1 MTSSE
6 AKASYKINIPNC
18 QRFREGK
25 SIGFAGFSALI
36 VAIPLNP
43 ANEFGKPNMTN
54 PDSNQSHH
62 NNSINPLEMAGL
74 GMEIAAPILLG
85 AWVSTYWQ
93 LGPWP
98 TLAGL
103 AFGLVGATAHVI
115 VFLRRQQASVIR
127 APRSRKPHN
136 EL

>member
-54 PDSNQSHH
+54 PDSNQSHQ

-98 TLAGL
+98 TLTGL
-103 AFGLVGATAHVI
+103 ACGLVGATAHVV
-115 VFLRRQQASVIR
+115 VFLKRQQISTKR
-127 APRSRKPHN
+127 PPRSRNPHH
-136 EL
+136 EP

>member
-6 AKASYKINIPNC
+6 AQASYKINIPNC

-25 SIGFAGFSALI
+25 SIGFAVFSALI

-43 ANEFGKPNMTN
+43 ANEFGSRNMTN

-62 NNSINPLEMAGL
+62 NNSINPLEMAGF

-85 AWVSTYWQ
+85 AWVSAYWQ

-103 AFGLVGATAHVI
+103 ACGLVGATAHVV
-115 VFLRRQQASVIR
+115 VFLKRQQISTKR
-127 APRSRKPHN
+127 PPRSRNPHH
-136 EL
+136 EP